1 MSKLLI
7 RLHGVAAGEDY
18 KAEKARSLLNYYF
31 RHGRLSVKQRVFAS
45 KLIGGSPKTKKAEK
59 KTDYFLYAID
69 DGLNVKLGY
78 SANPRKRL
86 KELQT
91 GAASTL
97 RVVWRYKVGDAR
109 SIAAKAERKLH
120 RLCRKHRKRGE
131 WFDRDCMELVK
142 GFQLSK
148 G

>member
-1 MSKLLI
+1 MSRLLI

-31 RHGRLSVKQRVFAS
+31 RHGQLSVKQRVFAS
-45 KLIGGSPKTKKAEK
+45 RLIGSSPKPKKTEK

-78 SANPRKRL
+78 SANPGKRL
-86 KELQT
+86 KDLQT

-97 RVVWRYKVGDAR
+97 KVVWKYKVGDAR
-109 SIAAKAERKLH
+109 PIAAKAEKKLH
-120 RLCRKHRKRGE
+120 RLCSKHRKRGE

-142 GFQLSK
+142 GFRLSK